1 MACVQLGDTFYW
13 KEGGH
18 LWIVISDP
26 QAHGGEF
33 IVVNLTKDAFRAGK
47 ECELQPNEHKWI
59 TVKTYVSFRD
69 AQKYGAK
76 EEVNLAKQI
85 ALGTIKKH
93 LPVSTVLLQKIVNI
107 GKQSKTLSDGYKVFL

>member
-26 QAHGGEF
+26 QSHGGEF
-33 IVVNLTKDAFRAGK
+33 VIVNLTKDAFRAGT
-47 ECELQPNEHKWI
+47 ECELQPTDHKWV
-59 TVKTYVSFRD
+59 TDKTYVSYRD
-69 AQKYGAK
+69 ARKLGAR
-76 EEVNLAKQI
+76 EDANLAEQI

-93 LPVSTVLLQKIVNI
+93 LPVSASLLQKIVTV
-107 GKQSKTLSDGYKVFL
+107 GKQTKTLSDGFKALL